1 MQDLQRMIIERS
13 IQLLIFVFSRRFT
26 MPFAWSFMHMFQE
39 DGKLTA
45 SGEVTFRDLMRT
57 KSDHTDD
64 KLPDLIRK
72 REKENKVGIRILVI
86 YIFFTSK
93 INLSKYQLQK
103 EGPKGGIPGFFKL
116 GIGLVNPDK
125 ADFPGRIDANLMPV
139 LPLATEN
146 RVLYRLGEEG
156 GGLRRRA

>member
-1 MQDLQRMIIERS
+1 MIIERS

-86 YIFFTSK
+86 WNIVFTSNNQFVQ
-93 INLSKYQLQK
+93 I
-103 EGPKGGIPGFFKL
+103 
-116 GIGLVNPDK
+116 
-125 ADFPGRIDANLMPV
+125 
-139 LPLATEN
+139 TE
-146 RVLYRLGEEG
+146 RRSQRWHTRLFQTWYRASESG
-156 GGLRRRA
+156 